1 MFYSAGGKVLRS
13 PWGGGGGSPYI
24 YPTTYFTSRIPIL
37 STNYQTHERGG
48 EQGGIG
54 KDDVYDTIFF
64 YTALGQGEMSYRNI
78 LYYIYILYWSLAGRE
93 ETN

>member
-1 MFYSAGGKVLRS
+1 M
-13 PWGGGGGSPYI
+13 GGGGEGSYI

-64 YTALGQGEMSYRNI
+64 IRRWVKGRCLIEI
-78 LYYIYILYWSLAGRE
+78 YYIYIILVIGG
-93 ETN
+93 